1 MRIGPGGGGSS
12 RRLRVNVSYRRT
24 ARSYSGPAGAGC
36 ARERFV
42 PWRRRKDGSELRPL
56 RGAGQRQAERA
67 QVAADRLQLA
77 HERVCLF
84 VREPLGHG
92 LAELREAVESRPRV
106 LAELDRLG

>member
-42 PWRRRKDGSELRPL
+42 SWRRREDGRELRPL
-56 RGAGQRQAERA
+56 RRAGKRQAERA
-67 QVAADRLQLA
+67 QVAADGLQLA
-77 HERVCLF
+77 HERVCLLM
-84 VREPLGHG
+84 RKTLGHG
-92 LAELREAVESRPRV
+92 LAELREAVESRPRFC
-106 LAELDRLG
+106 A